1 VWIHEDTIPPLR
13 RLQFQFT
20 LNNGGDDVQFVK
32 LVLEYWQ
39 LPDPNSETREADQI
53 IISPRSTGITLWR
66 GKNVPNKVA
75 LVTKGDEDLIEEGLI
90 ELVSNTSSQIRLY
103 WTGVEL
109 RLYGTMINLSQVCVA
124 ARRIKSDA
132 DHATVRISAD
142 RSAGMIHPHDPQR
155 ELCNHFQ

>member
-1 VWIHEDTIPPLR
+1 VAVWWIHEDTIPPLR

-103 WTGVEL
+103 WTGVDL
-109 RLYGTMINLSQVCVA
+109 RLYGTMINLSQVLLHPTKEMHLYRITVQRAESSQMQIMPLCV
-124 ARRIKSDA
+124 
-132 DHATVRISAD
+132 
-142 RSAGMIHPHDPQR
+142 
-155 ELCNHFQ
+155 